1 MPRVVRLA
9 VMNIIFYLTLLV
21 ASCGYALWR
30 GDRDARVAAIVCI
43 VATGLTVVLLTPG
56 PGRYQ
61 MVESGAMIVDFAT
74 LTAFVTLAMTSR
86 RFWPL
91 WVAGLQLTASTAHAL
106 KLVDASL
113 VPLAY
118 AAAERFWSYPIL
130 LIIAIGAYRAHRR
143 RTGGAPAHCE
153 A

>member
-1 MPRVVRLA
+1 
-9 VMNIIFYLTLLV
+9 MNIIFYLALLI

-43 VATGLTVVLLTPG
+43 VATALTVLLLTPG
-56 PGRYQ
+56 PARYRLI
-61 MVESGAMIVDFAT
+61 ESGTMMVDLAT
-74 LTAFVTLAMTSR
+74 LAAFVTLALFSR

-106 KLVDASL
+106 KLFDASL
-113 VPLAY
+113 VPIAY

-130 LIIAIGAYRAHRR
+130 VIIAIGTFRAHRR
-143 RTGGAPAHCE
+143 KRATIRFDKA
-153 A
+153 

>member
-1 MPRVVRLA
+1 MHVNIYLA
-9 VMNIIFYLTLLV
+9 LLA

-30 GDRDARVAAIVCI
+30 GDRDARAAAIVCL
-43 VATGLTVVLLTPG
+43 VATALTVLLLTPG
-56 PGRYQ
+56 PARYE
-61 MVESGAMIVDFAT
+61 MVESGVMIVDLAT
-74 LTAFVTLAMTSR
+74 LAAFVTLALFSR

-91 WVAGLQLTASTAHAL
+91 WIAGLQLTASAAHAL
-106 KLVDASL
+106 KLFDASL

-130 LIIAIGAYRAHRR
+130 LIIAIGAFRAHRR
-143 RTGGAPAHCE
+143 ERRAAPSLRE

>member
-1 MPRVVRLA
+1 
-9 VMNIIFYLTLLV
+9 MNIIFYLTLLT

-43 VATGLTVVLLTPG
+43 VATALTVLMLTPG
-56 PGRYQ
+56 PARYQ
-61 MVESGAMIVDFAT
+61 LVEGGAMIVDLAT
-74 LTAFVTLAMTSR
+74 LAAFVTLALFSR

-91 WVAGLQLTASTAHAL
+91 WVAGLQLTASTAHLL

-113 VPLAY
+113 LPIAY

-130 LIIAIGAYRAHRR
+130 LFIAIGAFRAHRR
-143 RTGGAPAHCE
+143 KGE
-153 A
+153 AALRMRDA

>member
-1 MPRVVRLA
+1 
-9 VMNIIFYLTLLV
+9 MNIIFYLILLA

-43 VATGLTVVLLTPG
+43 VATALTVVLLTPG
-56 PGRYQ
+56 PTRYQ
-61 MVESGAMIVDFAT
+61 LIEGGALFVDLAT
-74 LTAFVTLAMTSR
+74 LTAFVTLALFSR

-91 WVAGLQLTASTAHAL
+91 WVAGLQLTASAAHAL
-106 KLVDASL
+106 KLFDASL

-130 LIIAIGAYRAHRR
+130 LIIAIGAYRGHRR
-143 RTGGAPAHCE
+143 DARSAQRFGDT
-153 A
+153 

>member
-1 MPRVVRLA
+1 MNVFIYLSLLA
-9 VMNIIFYLTLLV
+9 

-30 GDRDARVAAIVCI
+30 GDRDARAAAIVCI
-43 VATGLTVVLLTPG
+43 VATALTVVLLTPG
-56 PGRYQ
+56 PERYQ
-61 MVESGAMIVDFAT
+61 LVESGAMIVDLAT
-74 LTAFVTLAMTSR
+74 LTAFVTLALTSR

-91 WVAGLQLTASTAHAL
+91 WVAGLQLTASAAHAL
-106 KLVDASL
+106 KLFDASL

-143 RTGGAPAHCE
+143 RSVAAPGLS
-153 A
+153 

>member
-1 MPRVVRLA
+1 
-9 VMNIIFYLTLLV
+9 MNIIFYLTLLV

-43 VATGLTVVLLTPG
+43 LATALTVLLLTPG
-56 PGRYQ
+56 PARYRA
-61 MVESGAMIVDFAT
+61 VESGAMIVDLAT
-74 LTAFVTLAMTSR
+74 LTAFVTLALTSR

-91 WVAGLQLTASTAHAL
+91 WVAGLQLTASAAHAL
-106 KLVDASL
+106 KLFDASL
-113 VPLAY
+113 LPLAY

-143 RTGGAPAHCE
+143 RSLAATSVG
-153 A
+153 

>member
-1 MPRVVRLA
+1 
-9 VMNIIFYLTLLV
+9 MNVIFYLTLLV

-43 VATGLTVVLLTPG
+43 LATALTVLLLTPG
-56 PGRYQ
+56 SGRYRA
-61 MVESGAMIVDFAT
+61 VESGAMIVDLAT
-74 LTAFVTLAMTSR
+74 LTAFVTLALTSR

-91 WVAGLQLTASTAHAL
+91 WVAGLQLTASAAHAL
-106 KLVDASL
+106 KLFDASL

-130 LIIAIGAYRAHRR
+130 LIIAMGAYRAHRR
-143 RTGGAPAHCE
+143 RSLTAPSPR
-153 A
+153 